1 MIYKIKITAALILI
15 IMSVLPLSKCSYDI
29 SSRKDPQVSQQ
40 QVKKQKQGQQDEH
53 IKYFYARDFVDPSWL
68 GFFVLLA
75 FTWPLPVLLYYKFG
89 KHNKTKTALMI
100 LEPFFCLW
108 SGYIVYS
115 IVHFG
120 SPTIPGYVALS
131 AIVTYFLAATALAHV
146 IIREWYQIQ
155 KR

>member
-1 MIYKIKITAALILI
+1 MIYKIKTTAALILI
-15 IMSVLPLSKCSYDI
+15 IMSVLPLSKCNYDI
-29 SSRKDPQVSQQ
+29 SSKTESQVSQQ
-40 QVKKQKQGQQDEH
+40 QVKKQKQGQQDEQF
-53 IKYFYARDFVDPSWL
+53 KYFYVIDFVDPGWS

-75 FTWPLPVLLYYKFG
+75 FTWPLPILLYYKFG
-89 KHNKTKTALMI
+89 KHNKTKTVLMT

-108 SGYIVYS
+108 SGYIVYL

-131 AIVTYFLAATALAHV
+131 AIVAYFLAATALAHV
-146 IIREWYQIQ
+146 IIRERYQIQ